1 MKVYIAGPMT
11 GYENFN
17 YEAFHAAEAA
27 LRAAGYE
34 PINPAHSE
42 AKNDTGKPR
51 AWGWYLRHAI
61 RALMDADGV
70 ALLPGW
76 RSSRGALLE
85 KDVAEALDMRV
96 RPIGMWIEQP

>member
-34 PINPAHSE
+34 PINTAHHE
-42 AKNDTGKPR
+42 VENDTGKPQT
-51 AWGWYLRHAI
+51 WEWYLRRAI
-61 RALMDADGV
+61 KALMDADAV

-76 RSSRGALLE
+76 QASEGANLE
-85 KDVAEALDMRV
+85 RRLAKRLGMRV
-96 RPIGMWIEQP
+96 LPIERWLA